1 MRGAATMLLMVL
13 AVGGCANGPTR
24 SVLPGATPQ
33 PPASRSP
40 IPAPPGLVAAGSL
53 TVGADYHFAPQS
65 YVDPSGHAAGF
76 DIDLVGAIA
85 SQMKL
90 TLKVINID
98 DPSIIQGLSEQKRR
112 YDMGVNQPHAAA
124 VTAGA
129 VALSYFSSG
138 QALMARASDKQVKGF
153 DTICGLR
160 VWASPQSEGELAV
173 ISVNDKACHD
183 RKATVTSAKDDVDA
197 AQQLADGK
205 IDALVDDYP
214 AAVLLAKT
222 IKGTRV
228 VPKHIASAVDL
239 VFPPGGEPFRD
250 AVARAL
256 DRLVKDG
263 SYKRLLEKWGLG
275 EGALLK

>member
-1 MRGAATMLLMVL
+1 MQQRQQRVGAPRGNPAAARQPQPHPGAA
-13 AVGGCANGPTR
+13 R
-24 SVLPGATPQ
+24 
-33 PPASRSP
+33 
-40 IPAPPGLVAAGSL
+40 LVTAGSL

-76 DIDLVGAIA
+76 DIDLAGAVA
-85 SQMKL
+85 SQIKL
-90 TLKVINID
+90 KLKVINID

-124 VTAGA
+124 VTAGS

-138 QALMARASDKQVKGF
+138 QALMVRTSDRQVKGF

-173 ISVNDKACHD
+173 IGVNDKACHD
-183 RKATVTSAKDDVDA
+183 QKARIVSAKDDVDA

-205 IDALVDDYP
+205 IDAIVDDYP
-214 AAVLLAKT
+214 AAVLLAQT

-228 VPKHIASAVDL
+228 VPKHTPSPVDL
-239 VFPPGGEPFRD
+239 VFPPGGEALRD
-250 AVARAL
+250 AVGKAL

-263 SYKRLLEKWGLG
+263 TYKRLLDKWGLG